1 MENVEIYRN
10 LTKNCWS
17 VRKRGKIVMHAHALK
32 LSDVSFH
39 VQQSGRERVLR
50 ERKKYVHAFV
60 KGDFDAVMNPIDRT
74 RQVTYNPYKKGYF
87 YDKKTGKRIDKAQ
100 FAFFDSDGRVYYV

>member
-17 VRKRGKIVMHAHALK
+17 VRKRGKIVMHAQALK

-39 VQQSGRERVLR
+39 VSKSGRERVLR
-50 ERKKYVHAFV
+50 ERRKNVHAVV
-60 KGDFDAVMNPIDRT
+60 KGDFDAVMYPIERVNE
-74 RQVTYNPYKKGYF
+74 VTYNPYKKAYF
-87 YDKKTGKRIDKAQ
+87 FDKKTGRKISKAD
-100 FAFFDSDGRVYYV
+100 FAFFDADGRVYYV